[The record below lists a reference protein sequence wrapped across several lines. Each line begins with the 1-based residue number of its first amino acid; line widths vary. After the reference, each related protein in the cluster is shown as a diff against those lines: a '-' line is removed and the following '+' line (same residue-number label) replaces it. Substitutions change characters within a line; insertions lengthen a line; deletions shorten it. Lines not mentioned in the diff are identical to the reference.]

1 MQEEQVI
8 QKPDEN
14 EVEVEL
20 KEEKTE
26 DNVERVEETTETK
39 KPDEL
44 EDYSSNVKSRIDK
57 LTRKMREEER
67 QKESAIQ
74 FAESVKK
81 ENENLK
87 TRLTNLDKGYLE
99 EFNSRVQ
106 SQLEAAKRSLKDA
119 NESGDADKI
128 VEAQANL
135 AAITVEKSKITKPKV
150 EKTEEQPNQQPIVPN
165 QPQPIPPQ
173 PPQQAQN
180 PKPDPKAE
188 AWAAKNTWFGT
199 DNAMTYTAFDIHK
212 KLTEEEGYD
221 PSSEEYY
228 QEVDKRIR
236 LEFPQKFG
244 TTENTT
250 QEKPSQ
256 TVASAKRPGMVG
268 RRKTVKLTPSQVA
281 IAKRLGVPLE
291 EYAKQLVA
299 KEA

>member
-1 MQEEQVI
+1 MQEEQKI
-8 QKPDEN
+8 QKPEEN

-20 KEEKTE
+20 EEKKDEKVEAQQEAVTE
-26 DNVERVEETTETK
+26 EK

-44 EDYSSNVKSRIDK
+44 EDYSANVKSRIDK

-81 ENENLK
+81 ENESLK
-87 TRLTNLDKGYLE
+87 TRLDNLDKGYLE
-99 EFNSRVQ
+99 EFNNRVQ
-106 SQLEAAKRSLKDA
+106 SQLESAKRALKDA

-150 EKTEEQPNQQPIVPN
+150 EKTEEQPNQQPVVPN

-188 AWAAKNTWFGT
+188 AWAAKNEWFGQ
-199 DNAMTYTAFDIHK
+199 DEVMTYASFGIHRRLVEDEGFDP
-212 KLTEEEGYD
+212 TTD
-221 PSSEEYY
+221 EYY
-228 QEVDKRIR
+228 SELDKRIAA
-236 LEFPQKFG
+236 EFPHKVGQTKQTGGSQK
-244 TTENTT
+244 
-250 QEKPSQ
+250 
-256 TVASAKRPGMVG
+256 VVSATSSKSRNKGG
-268 RRKTVKLTPSQVA
+268 KKTVRLSPSQVA
-281 IAKRLGVPLE
+281 MAKRLGVPLE
-291 EYAKQLVA
+291 EYAKYVRQ
-299 KEA
+299 EA

>member
-1 MQEEQVI
+1 MQEEQKI
-8 QKPDEN
+8 QKPEEN

-20 KEEKTE
+20 EEKKDEKVEAQQEEATE
-26 DNVERVEETTETK
+26 EK

-44 EDYSSNVKSRIDK
+44 EDYSANVKSRIDK

-81 ENENLK
+81 ENESLK
-87 TRLTNLDKGYLE
+87 TRLDNLDKGYLE
-99 EFNSRVQ
+99 EFNNRVQ
-106 SQLEAAKRSLKDA
+106 SQLESAKRALKDA

-150 EKTEEQPNQQPIVPN
+150 EKTEEQPNQQPVVPN

-188 AWAAKNTWFGT
+188 AWAAKNEWFGQ
-199 DNAMTYTAFDIHK
+199 DEVMTYASFGIHRRLVEDEGFDP
-212 KLTEEEGYD
+212 TTD
-221 PSSEEYY
+221 EYY
-228 QEVDKRIR
+228 SELDKRIAA
-236 LEFPQKFG
+236 EFPHKLGQTKQTGGSQK
-244 TTENTT
+244 
-250 QEKPSQ
+250 
-256 TVASAKRPGMVG
+256 VVSATSSKSRNKGG
-268 RRKTVKLTPSQVA
+268 KKTVRLSPSQVA
-281 IAKRLGVPLE
+281 MAKRLGVPLE
-291 EYAKQLVA
+291 EYAKYVRQ
-299 KEA
+299 EA

>member
-26 DNVERVEETTETK
+26 DSVEKVEETTEAK

-99 EFNSRVQ
+99 EFNNRVQ

-188 AWAAKNTWFGT
+188 AWAAKNEWFGQ
-199 DNAMTYTAFDIHK
+199 DEVMTYASFGIHRRLVEDEGFDP
-212 KLTEEEGYD
+212 TTDDYY
-221 PSSEEYY
+221 SEL
-228 QEVDKRIR
+228 DKRIAS
-236 LEFPQKFG
+236 EFPHKMGQTKQTGGSQK
-244 TTENTT
+244 
-250 QEKPSQ
+250 
-256 TVASAKRPGMVG
+256 VVSATSSKSRNKGG
-268 RRKTVKLTPSQVA
+268 KKTVRLSPSQVA
-281 IAKRLGVPLE
+281 MAKRLGVPLE
-291 EYAKQLVA
+291 EYAKYVRQ
-299 KEA
+299 EA

>member
-1 MQEEQVI
+1 MQEEQKI
-8 QKPDEN
+8 QKPEEN

-20 KEEKTE
+20 EEKKDEKVEAQQEEVTE
-26 DNVERVEETTETK
+26 AK

-44 EDYSSNVKSRIDK
+44 EDYSANVKSRIDK

-87 TRLTNLDKGYLE
+87 TRLDNLDKGYLE
-99 EFNSRVQ
+99 EFNNRVQ
-106 SQLEAAKRSLKDA
+106 SQLESAKRALKDA

-150 EKTEEQPNQQPIVPN
+150 EKTEEQPNQQPIIPN

-188 AWAAKNTWFGT
+188 AWAAKNEWFGQ
-199 DNAMTYTAFDIHK
+199 DEVMTYASFGIHRRLVEDEGFDP
-212 KLTEEEGYD
+212 TTD
-221 PSSEEYY
+221 EYY
-228 QEVDKRIR
+228 SELDKRIAA
-236 LEFPQKFG
+236 EFPHKVGQTKQTGGSQK
-244 TTENTT
+244 
-250 QEKPSQ
+250 
-256 TVASAKRPGMVG
+256 VVSATSSKSRNKGG
-268 RRKTVKLTPSQVA
+268 KKTVRLSPSQVA
-281 IAKRLGVPLE
+281 MAKRLGVPLE
-291 EYAKQLVA
+291 EYAKYVRQ
-299 KEA
+299 EA

>member
-1 MQEEQVI
+1 MQEEQKI
-8 QKPDEN
+8 QKSEEN

-20 KEEKTE
+20 EEKKDEKVEAQQEAVTE
-26 DNVERVEETTETK
+26 EK

-44 EDYSSNVKSRIDK
+44 EDYSANVKNRIDK

-81 ENENLK
+81 ENESLK
-87 TRLTNLDKGYLE
+87 TRLDNLDKGYLE
-99 EFNSRVQ
+99 EFNNRVQ
-106 SQLEAAKRSLKDA
+106 SQLESAKRALKDA

-150 EKTEEQPNQQPIVPN
+150 EKTEEQPNQQPIMPN

-188 AWAAKNTWFGT
+188 AWAAKNEWFGQ
-199 DNAMTYTAFDIHK
+199 DEVMTYASFGIHRRLVEDEGFDP
-212 KLTEEEGYD
+212 TTD
-221 PSSEEYY
+221 EYY
-228 QEVDKRIR
+228 SELDKRIAA
-236 LEFPQKFG
+236 EFPHKVGQTKQTGGSQK
-244 TTENTT
+244 
-250 QEKPSQ
+250 
-256 TVASAKRPGMVG
+256 VVSATSSKSRNKGG
-268 RRKTVKLTPSQVA
+268 KKTVRLSPSQVA
-281 IAKRLGVPLE
+281 MAKRLGVPLE
-291 EYAKQLVA
+291 EYAKYVRQ
-299 KEA
+299 EA

>member
-1 MQEEQVI
+1 MQEEQKI
-8 QKPDEN
+8 QKPEEN

-20 KEEKTE
+20 EEKKDEKVEAQQEEATE
-26 DNVERVEETTETK
+26 EK

-44 EDYSSNVKSRIDK
+44 EDYSANVKNRIDK

-87 TRLTNLDKGYLE
+87 TRLNNLDKGYLE
-99 EFNSRVQ
+99 EFNNRVQ
-106 SQLEAAKRSLKDA
+106 SQLESAKRALKDA

-150 EKTEEQPNQQPIVPN
+150 EKTEEQPNQQPVVPN

-188 AWAAKNTWFGT
+188 AWAAKNEWFGQ
-199 DNAMTYTAFDIHK
+199 DEVMTYASFGIHRRLVEDEGFDP
-212 KLTEEEGYD
+212 TTD
-221 PSSEEYY
+221 EYY
-228 QEVDKRIR
+228 SELDKRIAA
-236 LEFPQKFG
+236 EFPHKVGQTKQTGGSQK
-244 TTENTT
+244 
-250 QEKPSQ
+250 
-256 TVASAKRPGMVG
+256 VVSATSSKSRNKGG
-268 RRKTVKLTPSQVA
+268 KKTVRLSPSQVA
-281 IAKRLGVPLE
+281 MAKRLGVPLE
-291 EYAKQLVA
+291 EYAKYVRQ
-299 KEA
+299 EA

>member
-1 MQEEQVI
+1 MQEEQKI
-8 QKPDEN
+8 QKPEEN

-20 KEEKTE
+20 EEKKDEKVEAQQEAVTE
-26 DNVERVEETTETK
+26 EK

-44 EDYSSNVKSRIDK
+44 EDYSANVKSRIDK

-81 ENENLK
+81 ENESLK
-87 TRLTNLDKGYLE
+87 NRLHNLDKGYLE
-99 EFNSRVQ
+99 EFNNRVQ
-106 SQLEAAKRSLKDA
+106 SQLESAKRALKDA

-150 EKTEEQPNQQPIVPN
+150 EKTEEQPNQQPVVPN

-188 AWAAKNTWFGT
+188 AWAAKNEWFGQ
-199 DNAMTYTAFDIHK
+199 DEVMTYASFGIHRRLVEDEGFDP
-212 KLTEEEGYD
+212 TTD
-221 PSSEEYY
+221 EYY
-228 QEVDKRIR
+228 SELDKRIAA
-236 LEFPQKFG
+236 EFPHKVGQTKQTGGSQK
-244 TTENTT
+244 
-250 QEKPSQ
+250 
-256 TVASAKRPGMVG
+256 VVSATSSKSRNKGG
-268 RRKTVKLTPSQVA
+268 KKTVRLSPSQVA
-281 IAKRLGVPLE
+281 MAKRLGVPLE
-291 EYAKQLVA
+291 EYAKYVRQ
-299 KEA
+299 EA

>member
-1 MQEEQVI
+1 MQEEQKI
-8 QKPDEN
+8 QKPEEN

-20 KEEKTE
+20 EEKKDEKVEAQQEEATE
-26 DNVERVEETTETK
+26 EK

-44 EDYSSNVKSRIDK
+44 EDYSANVKSRIDK

-87 TRLTNLDKGYLE
+87 TRLDNLDKGYLE
-99 EFNSRVQ
+99 EFNNRVQ
-106 SQLEAAKRSLKDA
+106 SQLESAKRALKDA

-150 EKTEEQPNQQPIVPN
+150 EKTEEQPNQQPVVPN

-188 AWAAKNTWFGT
+188 AWAAKNEWFGQ
-199 DNAMTYTAFDIHK
+199 DEVMTYASFGIHRRLVEDEGFDP
-212 KLTEEEGYD
+212 TTD
-221 PSSEEYY
+221 EYY
-228 QEVDKRIR
+228 SELDKRIAA
-236 LEFPQKFG
+236 EFPHKVGQTKQTGGSQK
-244 TTENTT
+244 
-250 QEKPSQ
+250 
-256 TVASAKRPGMVG
+256 VVSATSSKSRNKGG
-268 RRKTVKLTPSQVA
+268 KKTVRLSPSQVA
-281 IAKRLGVPLE
+281 MAKRLGVPLE
-291 EYAKQLVA
+291 EYAKYVRQ
-299 KEA
+299 EA

>member
-1 MQEEQVI
+1 MQEEEKI

-20 KEEKTE
+20 KEEKNE
-26 DNVERVEETTETK
+26 DNVEKVEEEVEAK
-39 KPDEL
+39 KSDEL

-87 TRLTNLDKGYLE
+87 TRLDNLDKGYLE
-99 EFNSRVQ
+99 EFNTRVQ
-106 SQLEAAKRSLKDA
+106 SQLESAKRALKDA

-135 AAITVEKSKITKPKV
+135 AAVTVEKSKIAKPKV

-188 AWAAKNTWFGT
+188 AWAAKNEWFGQ
-199 DNAMTYTAFDIHK
+199 DEVMTYASFGIHRRLVEDEGFDPN
-212 KLTEEEGYD
+212 TDDYY
-221 PSSEEYY
+221 SEL
-228 QEVDKRIR
+228 DKRIAA
-236 LEFPQKFG
+236 EFPHKVGQTKQTGGSQK
-244 TTENTT
+244 
-250 QEKPSQ
+250 
-256 TVASAKRPGMVG
+256 VVSATSSKSRNKGG
-268 RRKTVKLTPSQVA
+268 KKTVRLSPSQVA
-281 IAKRLGVPLE
+281 MAKRLGVPLE
-291 EYAKQLVA
+291 EYAKHVRQ
-299 KEA
+299 EA

>member
-1 MQEEQVI
+1 MQEEEKI

-20 KEEKTE
+20 EEKKDEKVEAQQEEATE
-26 DNVERVEETTETK
+26 EK

-44 EDYSSNVKSRIDK
+44 EDYSANVKNRIDK

-87 TRLTNLDKGYLE
+87 TRLDNLDKGYLE
-99 EFNSRVQ
+99 EFNNRVQ
-106 SQLEAAKRSLKDA
+106 SQLESAKRALKDA

-135 AAITVEKSKITKPKV
+135 AAVTVEKSKIAKPKV

-188 AWAAKNTWFGT
+188 AWAAKNEWFGQ
-199 DNAMTYTAFDIHK
+199 DEVMTYASFGIHRRLVEDEGFDP
-212 KLTEEEGYD
+212 TTD
-221 PSSEEYY
+221 EYY
-228 QEVDKRIR
+228 SELDKRIAA
-236 LEFPQKFG
+236 EFPHKVGQTKQTGGSQK
-244 TTENTT
+244 
-250 QEKPSQ
+250 
-256 TVASAKRPGMVG
+256 VVSATSSKSRNKGG
-268 RRKTVKLTPSQVA
+268 KKTVRLSPSQVA
-281 IAKRLGVPLE
+281 MAKRLGVPLE
-291 EYAKQLVA
+291 EYAKYVRQ
-299 KEA
+299 EA

>member
-188 AWAAKNTWFGT
+188 AWAAKNDWFGQ
-199 DNAMTYTAFDIHK
+199 DEVMTYASFGIHRRLVEDEGFDP
-212 KLTEEEGYD
+212 TTDDYY
-221 PSSEEYY
+221 SEL
-228 QEVDKRIR
+228 DKRIAS
-236 LEFPQKFG
+236 EFPHKMGQTKQTGGSQK
-244 TTENTT
+244 
-250 QEKPSQ
+250 
-256 TVASAKRPGMVG
+256 VVSATSSKSRNKGG
-268 RRKTVKLTPSQVA
+268 KKTVRLSPSQVA
-281 IAKRLGVPLE
+281 MAKRLGVPLE
-291 EYAKQLVA
+291 EYAKYVRQ
-299 KEA
+299 EA

>member
-26 DNVERVEETTETK
+26 DSVEKVEETTEAK

-188 AWAAKNTWFGT
+188 AWAAKNEWFGQ
-199 DNAMTYTAFDIHK
+199 DEVMTYASFGIHRRLVEDEGFDP
-212 KLTEEEGYD
+212 TTDDYY
-221 PSSEEYY
+221 SEL
-228 QEVDKRIR
+228 DKRIAS
-236 LEFPQKFG
+236 EFPHKMGQTKQTGGSQK
-244 TTENTT
+244 
-250 QEKPSQ
+250 
-256 TVASAKRPGMVG
+256 VVSATSSKSRNKGG
-268 RRKTVKLTPSQVA
+268 KKTVRLSPSQVA
-281 IAKRLGVPLE
+281 MAKRLGVPLE
-291 EYAKQLVA
+291 EYAKYVRQ
-299 KEA
+299 EA

>member
-26 DNVERVEETTETK
+26 DSVEKVEETTEAK

-99 EFNSRVQ
+99 EFNNRVQ

-173 PPQQAQN
+173 PPQQTQN

-188 AWAAKNTWFGT
+188 AWAAKNEWFGQ
-199 DNAMTYTAFDIHK
+199 DEVMTYASFGIHRRLVEDEGFDP
-212 KLTEEEGYD
+212 TTDDYY
-221 PSSEEYY
+221 SEL
-228 QEVDKRIR
+228 DKRIAS
-236 LEFPQKFG
+236 EFPHKMGQTKQTGGSQK
-244 TTENTT
+244 
-250 QEKPSQ
+250 
-256 TVASAKRPGMVG
+256 VVSATSSKSRNKGG
-268 RRKTVKLTPSQVA
+268 KKTVRLSPSQVA
-281 IAKRLGVPLE
+281 MAKRLGVPLE
-291 EYAKQLVA
+291 EYAKYVRQ
-299 KEA
+299 EA

>member
-1 MQEEQVI
+1 MQEEEKI

-20 KEEKTE
+20 EEKKDEKVEAQQEEATE
-26 DNVERVEETTETK
+26 EK

-44 EDYSSNVKSRIDK
+44 EDYSANVKNRIDK

-87 TRLTNLDKGYLE
+87 TRLDNLDKGYLE
-99 EFNSRVQ
+99 EFNNRVQ
-106 SQLEAAKRSLKDA
+106 SQLESAKRALKDA

-188 AWAAKNTWFGT
+188 AWAAKNEWFGQ
-199 DNAMTYTAFDIHK
+199 DEVMTYASFGIHRRLVEDEGFDP
-212 KLTEEEGYD
+212 TTD
-221 PSSEEYY
+221 EYY
-228 QEVDKRIR
+228 SELDKRIAA
-236 LEFPQKFG
+236 EFPHKVGQTKQTGGSQK
-244 TTENTT
+244 
-250 QEKPSQ
+250 
-256 TVASAKRPGMVG
+256 VVSATSSKSRNKGG
-268 RRKTVKLTPSQVA
+268 KKTVRLSPSQVA
-281 IAKRLGVPLE
+281 MAKRLGVPLE
-291 EYAKQLVA
+291 EYAKYVRQ
-299 KEA
+299 EA

>member
-26 DNVERVEETTETK
+26 DSVEKVEETTEAK

-99 EFNSRVQ
+99 EFNNRVQ
-106 SQLEAAKRSLKDA
+106 SQLEAAKRALKDA

-188 AWAAKNTWFGT
+188 AWAAKNEWFGQ
-199 DNAMTYTAFDIHK
+199 DEVMTYASFGIHRRLVEDEGFDP
-212 KLTEEEGYD
+212 TTDDYY
-221 PSSEEYY
+221 SEL
-228 QEVDKRIR
+228 DKRIAS
-236 LEFPQKFG
+236 EFPHKMGQTKQTGGSQK
-244 TTENTT
+244 
-250 QEKPSQ
+250 
-256 TVASAKRPGMVG
+256 VVSATSSKSRNKGG
-268 RRKTVKLTPSQVA
+268 KKTVRLSPSQVA
-281 IAKRLGVPLE
+281 MAKRLGVPLE
-291 EYAKQLVA
+291 EYAKYVRQ
-299 KEA
+299 EA